1 MCFSEETSDLYP
13 DARTSPSCAWGLGL
27 GPCGVGRPAPAL
39 VPPPHPSPT
48 QPLASC
54 LPGDVRQERV
64 ARVGGWGWCDRS
76 ISLCPPLR
84 VTGCLATCLLLAR
97 GPGPVTHSP
106 IPEHVLAPA
115 PMQPCSHAAVQTVSV
130 AWKFRSRGCP
140 GKLPDGER
148 CAPAESA
155 PAGSLGEVWRT
166 IRFGCGWVCG
176 ERWEGAR
183 A

>member
-1 MCFSEETSDLYP
+1 MGGGGASDLTVSSIACHRVFGHLSAP
-13 DARTSPSCAWGLGL
+13 SKVSRSRSPT
-27 GPCGVGRPAPAL
+27 R
-39 VPPPHPSPT
+39 PSPNT
-48 QPLASC
+48 S
-54 LPGDVRQERV
+54 
-64 ARVGGWGWCDRS
+64 S
-76 ISLCPPLR
+76 
-84 VTGCLATCLLLAR
+84 
-97 GPGPVTHSP
+97 H
-106 IPEHVLAPA
+106 
-115 PMQPCSHAAVQTVSV
+115 PCSHAAMQTVSV

-166 IRFGCGWVCG
+166 IRFGGGWVCG